1 MATVLEQQTELLEV
15 LLLLFEVLAT
25 WVVLLIRLF
34 RQLFGWLEQQDMRL

>member
-1 MATVLEQQTELLEV
+1 MAAVLEQQTELLEV